1 MSLVQRT
8 LKIIEL
14 DLNQACQ
21 EVEFPADARI
31 YGPVPL
37 SPQRLLVG
45 SPVAGGTV
53 RRKVWLLSNV
63 DAMQSHPQNAI
74 CVEAQQNEM
83 VGTGAA
89 YSDRDPL
96 HPRYFVIFVETQIN
110 AATRANTTRR

>member
-8 LKIIEL
+8 LKIIDL

-45 SPVAGGTV
+45 SPVAGGAV
-53 RRKVWLLSNV
+53 LRKVWLLSNV
-63 DAMQSHPQNAI
+63 DAMQSHPQNVV

-83 VGTGAA
+83 VGTGVV
-89 YSDRDPL
+89 YSDPNR
-96 HPRYFVIFVETQIN
+96 PRYFVIFVETQVN
-110 AATRANTTRR
+110 AATRANTMRR